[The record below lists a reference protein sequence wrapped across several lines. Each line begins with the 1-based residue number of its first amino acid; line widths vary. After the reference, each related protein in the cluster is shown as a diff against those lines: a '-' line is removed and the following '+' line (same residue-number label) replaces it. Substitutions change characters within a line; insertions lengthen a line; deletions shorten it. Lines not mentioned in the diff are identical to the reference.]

1 MPKLINQELIKT
13 ACLMINRLFIAL
25 STFTFLLILQSA
37 VFGQQFYKWTD
48 ENGNVRYSDSPPA
61 QEAAVSTVDIAP
73 GPTEA
78 QKQQAEDR
86 LNQQTQASEDY
97 RSRREAE
104 EAARASEKKKPVAET
119 TTVQEEKEDDSGSR
133 NARRCQKGDIGWPCT
148 RPPPANLPSNPIY
161 RPKPKPGLPVQ
172 MPANPVT
179 LPAKTRINP

>member
-1 MPKLINQELIKT
+1 
-13 ACLMINRLFIAL
+13 MINRLFIAL

-86 LNQQTQASEDY
+86 LNQQTRASEDY

-104 EAARASEKKKPVAET
+104 EAARASEKKKPAAET
-119 TTVQEEKEDDSGSR
+119 TIVQEEKEDDSGSR

-161 RPKPKPGLPVQ
+161 RPTPKPGLPVQ
-172 MPANPVT
+172 KPAKPVT